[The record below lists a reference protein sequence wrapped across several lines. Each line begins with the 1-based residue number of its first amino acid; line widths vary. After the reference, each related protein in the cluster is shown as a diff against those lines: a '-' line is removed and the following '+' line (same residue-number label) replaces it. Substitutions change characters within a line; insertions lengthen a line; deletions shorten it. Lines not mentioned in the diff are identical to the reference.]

1 MFGIVLAIAVCTAF
15 CYGIRY
21 ALLKRSIR
29 EINQDLADITRQIDE
44 NRILKL
50 HAPQHEMEELLIT
63 LNRTLEQIRAE
74 RISYEKREREF
85 QRQLEDISHD
95 LRTPL
100 TAIQGYLK
108 LIDRDGLDGE
118 EQEYLEV
125 VQRRS
130 AHLQHLL
137 NQFYEFSTLV
147 SGNFKME
154 LQQIDLA
161 RMCRE
166 QVLGYYQQFEDAGI
180 EVQVH
185 IPEKPVL
192 IRADEDALS
201 RIIGNL
207 LQNAVRYAKQRLEV
221 EVREAEIPVL
231 ICRNDVEKL
240 TGEDV
245 GRMFDRF
252 YTGDRARSQGGTGLG
267 LAISRRLAEQMGG
280 SMTAEC
286 GKMDRSMTA
295 GSRKL
300 GGDMSGEDPTQY
312 GGIEDGIMSGNGA
325 DNNPPIQCMWLT
337 IKTVFQ
343 TGELYHFKKV

>member
-1 MFGIVLAIAVCTAF
+1 MFGIVLAIAVYAAF
-15 CYGIRY
+15 YCGIRY
-21 ALLKRSIR
+21 TRLKRSIR
-29 EINQDLADITRQIDE
+29 ETNKDLVDITRQIEE

-50 HAPQHEMEELLIT
+50 HASQREMEELLVT
-63 LNRTLEQIRAE
+63 LNQTLEQIRAE
-74 RISYEKREREF
+74 RISCEKREREF

-108 LIDRDGLDGE
+108 LIDRESLDSE

-125 VQRRS
+125 VRRRS
-130 AHLQHLL
+130 AHLQHLI

-147 SGNFKME
+147 SGNIKME
-154 LQQIDLA
+154 LQQVDLA

-180 EVQVH
+180 EAQIH
-185 IPEKPVL
+185 IPEKPVF
-192 IRADEDALS
+192 IQADENALS

-207 LQNAVRYAKQRLEV
+207 LQNAVRYAKDQLTV
-221 EVREAEIPVL
+221 EVREAESPVL
-231 ICRNDVEKL
+231 ICRNDAENL

-245 GRMFDRF
+245 RRMFDRF

-286 GKMDRSMTA
+286 GKMD
-295 GSRKL
+295 
-300 GGDMSGEDPTQY
+300 GDISGEDQTRY

-325 DNNPPIQCMWLT
+325 DNNPPMQCMRLT

-343 TGELYHFKKV
+343 SGELYNFKKV

>member
-1 MFGIVLAIAVCTAF
+1 M
-15 CYGIRY
+15 
-21 ALLKRSIR
+21 
-29 EINQDLADITRQIDE
+29 
-44 NRILKL
+44 
-50 HAPQHEMEELLIT
+50 
-63 LNRTLEQIRAE
+63 
-74 RISYEKREREF
+74 
-85 QRQLEDISHD
+85 
-95 LRTPL
+95 
-100 TAIQGYLK
+100 
-108 LIDRDGLDGE
+108 
-118 EQEYLEV
+118 

-147 SGNFKME
+147 SGNYKME
-154 LQQIDLA
+154 LQQVDLA

-166 QVLGYYQQFEDAGI
+166 QVLGYYQQFEAAGI

-221 EVREAEIPVL
+221 EIREAENPVL
-231 ICRNDVEKL
+231 ICRNDAEKL

-245 GRMFDRF
+245 RRMFDRF

-267 LAISRRLAEQMGG
+267 LAISRQLAEQMGG

-286 GKMDRSMTA
+286 GEIDRGMP
-295 GSRKL
+295 
-300 GGDMSGEDPTQY
+300 M
-312 GGIEDGIMSGNGA
+312 
-325 DNNPPIQCMWLT
+325 QCMWLT

-343 TGELYHFKKV
+343 SRELYNFKKV

>member
-1 MFGIVLAIAVCTAF
+1 MFGIVLAIAVYAALYC
-15 CYGIRY
+15 GIRY
-21 ALLKRSIR
+21 TRLKRSIR
-29 EINQDLADITRQIDE
+29 EINKDLADITRQIEE

-50 HAPQHEMEELLIT
+50 HASQREMEELLVT
-63 LNRTLEQIRAE
+63 LNQTLEQIRAE
-74 RISYEKREREF
+74 RISCEKREREF

-108 LIDRDGLDGE
+108 LIDRESLDSE

-125 VQRRS
+125 VRRRS
-130 AHLQHLL
+130 AHLQHLI

-147 SGNFKME
+147 SGNLKME
-154 LQQIDLA
+154 LQQVDLA

-180 EVQVH
+180 EVQIH
-185 IPEKPVL
+185 IPEKPVF
-192 IRADEDALS
+192 IQADENALS

-207 LQNAVRYAKQRLEV
+207 LQNAVRYAKDQLTV
-221 EVREAEIPVL
+221 EVREAESPVL
-231 ICRNDVEKL
+231 ICRNDAENL

-245 GRMFDRF
+245 RRMFDRF
-252 YTGDRARSQGGTGLG
+252 YTGDRARNQGGTGLG

-286 GKMDRSMTA
+286 GKMD
-295 GSRKL
+295 
-300 GGDMSGEDPTQY
+300 GDISGEDQTRY

-325 DNNPPIQCMWLT
+325 DNNPPMQCVRLT
-337 IKTVFQ
+337 IKTMFQ
-343 TGELYHFKKV
+343 SGELYNFKKV